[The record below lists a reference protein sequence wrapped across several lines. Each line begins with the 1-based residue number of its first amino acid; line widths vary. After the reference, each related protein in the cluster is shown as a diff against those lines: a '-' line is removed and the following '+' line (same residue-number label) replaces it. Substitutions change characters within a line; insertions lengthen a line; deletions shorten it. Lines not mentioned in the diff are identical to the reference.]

1 MKIGD
6 RGGPLLHPCDAGE
19 GLVAYGKAGGI
30 LALLPVAQG
39 AASGEGVV
47 RLIKTRSEAGAGALR
62 EECAAA
68 LREILGLE
76 DVALE
81 EETWSAEFHLH
92 ARIADRYQKGRA
104 FLCGDAAHIH
114 SPVGGLGMNT
124 GLQDGYNLA
133 WKLALVLRGVATDG
147 LLATYE
153 LERRAVGLAVVK
165 TSDRGFDLI
174 TQNSWAF
181 RLARAVAFSRFGLR
195 FLWPRFGKKGAETV
209 SQIRINYRQS
219 PLSWEPAASKLYRAA
234 KGKPAGP
241 EVRPGDRVP
250 DVGPLEHV
258 WRVDGGHLR
267 SPKEATTSLHRLIA
281 GVNFTLVLYLWDDG
295 LPLGRLG
302 ALEALSAS
310 PLSAHLDVY
319 VVVRES
325 GDEVPED
332 VGPDLRKEPVLDLRG
347 ELGRRLGLLRHGL
360 ALIRPDGHLG
370 FVSNLPTEWQV
381 TRYLRDRLR
390 IVGAKDM

>member
-92 ARIADRYQKGRA
+92 ARIADRYQKGGA

-209 SQIRINYRQS
+209 SQIRINYRSS

-234 KGKPAGP
+234 KGKPAG

-390 IVGAKDM
+390 IVGAKDL